1 MHRRLVHH
9 EEQERAM
16 NPNSPWKKT
25 IHFPLW
31 QRGTEGDFCFRST
44 FKSPLAPLFKSG
56 EFLADAHLASNG
68 FPGINKY
75 SLAFLLLTLSSLF
88 PTAQAGEL
96 GRLFFTPQQRQQLE
110 FQETSNNNSGEN
122 GHRNYIIVN
131 GVVQKHGG
139 SRTVWINGTAQPA
152 EQGNDKTPSAATVA
166 VPGKSQ
172 PIHLKVGQRLLLD
185 SAPPEEEK

>member
-1 MHRRLVHH
+1 
-9 EEQERAM
+9 M
-16 NPNSPWKKT
+16 NN
-25 IHFPLW
+25 
-31 QRGTEGDFCFRST
+31 FRH
-44 FKSPLAPLFKSG
+44 SG
-56 EFLADAHLASNG
+56 AGWNPAKQIML
-68 FPGINKY
+68 
-75 SLAFLLLTLSSLF
+75 LAFALI
-88 PTAQAGEL
+88 TASAWHENVNASEL

-110 FQETSNNNSGEN
+110 FQETSNNSGES

-152 EQGNDKTPSAATVA
+152 EQGKDKTPSAATVA

-185 SAPPEEEK
+185 SAPPEEDK

>member
-16 NPNSPWKKT
+16 NN
-25 IHFPLW
+25 
-31 QRGTEGDFCFRST
+31 FRH
-44 FKSPLAPLFKSG
+44 SG
-56 EFLADAHLASNG
+56 AGRNPAKQIML
-68 FPGINKY
+68 
-75 SLAFLLLTLSSLF
+75 LAFALIAT
-88 PTAQAGEL
+88 TAWHENVNAGEL

-110 FQETSNNNSGEN
+110 FQETSNNGD
-122 GHRNYIIVN
+122 GGRRNYIIVN

-152 EQGNDKTPSAATVA
+152 EQGNDKAPSAATVA

-185 SAPPEEEK
+185 SAAPEEEK

>member
-1 MHRRLVHH
+1 
-9 EEQERAM
+9 M
-16 NPNSPWKKT
+16 NR
-25 IHFPLW
+25 H
-31 QRGTEGDFCFRST
+31 
-44 FKSPLAPLFKSG
+44 
-56 EFLADAHLASNG
+56 
-68 FPGINKY
+68 
-75 SLAFLLLTLSSLF
+75 SLSFVLLTLCCLF

-110 FQETSNNNSGEN
+110 FQETSNNSGES

-152 EQGNDKTPSAATVA
+152 EQGNDKIPSAATVA